1 MLGADY
7 ATCRH
12 LRLTHVLDALHCLGR
27 AGPEAGGVA
36 SGASAPSSSS
46 SVDGTLQCICCSAHG
61 SLRDC
66 AFVQHC
72 EDEKHMVCVH
82 VQQAE
87 LYCVACG
94 DFQYC
99 SVWDQ
104 SVGKRGAT
112 TDRRIGKGRGE
123 SILGIHAGAG
133 ASGVGGVD
141 GGGGGLSAGASSLL
155 AEIQPPSSSSAQ
167 KVKVNKRKT
176 TVALES
182 SLHTRGMQNMGS
194 TCFMNSVLQVLVQNP
209 LLRRYNTQLTQ
220 DPFFLAGCKKPAHG
234 LSLPSTNGKKEP
246 PGILRPTACC
256 LACEMHSLFVSTAS
270 TREARAAAVTG
281 AAGGG
286 LKRTRLR
293 SSSAVGGDNAYFAYR
308 LQVNCD
314 DPDFDPT
321 AAITAVDDV
330 LGEREHGV
338 VSSAL
343 YPVVPTTTAIAPGQR
358 GAVAPSSDS
367 RFRGAMILAN
377 LLFSV
382 WNSAEYLASDEQHD
396 AHEFFLALLDGYS
409 VHLERFHGVA
419 HAVQPRPPPPPLPA
433 GATADPDPNLLNDG
447 YLLKGILN
455 ETFAGI
461 LRSKLTCRGCGHCS
475 TKYEPFMDISLSVD
489 NIKRRSREGITL
501 EDCLRQWCAVEF
513 LNASMTCESCKNRSM
528 MKKTLSISRLPPTL
542 IVHLKRFDAFRQK
555 KIVTPIGFQAR
566 GLNMEPYTRHV
577 DPRPAEEDG
586 DDAASD
592 AMDEEDE
599 ESGDGDEEGSQKLRY
614 PVSNYD
620 LMGMV
625 SHKGSLNQGHYIS
638 YIRVKAP
645 NNDHDLGASVSGLQ
659 HHRHHHHH
667 YQEDR
672 NDSARVLL
680 QQQQLLLRDRL
691 GLSESLSSRLQEQRG
706 SQHVGMGG
714 NAEARGTGSP
724 AATTEEG
731 SVSGS
736 ARSPSPT
743 ADDAYLDN
751 YEWVKCDDDHV
762 SAVKEDAVASAEG
775 YILVYMARDVLRR
788 DL

>member
-1 MLGADY
+1 
-7 ATCRH
+7 
-12 LRLTHVLDALHCLGR
+12 
-27 AGPEAGGVA
+27 
-36 SGASAPSSSS
+36 
-46 SVDGTLQCICCSAHG
+46 
-61 SLRDC
+61 
-66 AFVQHC
+66 
-72 EDEKHMVCVH
+72 
-82 VQQAE
+82 
-87 LYCVACG
+87 
-94 DFQYC
+94 
-99 SVWDQ
+99 
-104 SVGKRGAT
+104 
-112 TDRRIGKGRGE
+112 
-123 SILGIHAGAG
+123 
-133 ASGVGGVD
+133 VD
-141 GGGGGLSAGASSLL
+141 GGGVGAGSSSLL
-155 AEIQPPSSSSAQ
+155 AEIQTPSSSSAAQ

-209 LLRRYNTQLTQ
+209 LLRQYNTQLTQ

-256 LACEMHSLFVSTAS
+256 LACEMHSLFVGTAS
-270 TREARAAAVTG
+270 TREAKAVAAAAAAAA
-281 AAGGG
+281 AAGAVTEAAGSS
-286 LKRTRLR
+286 LKRMISR
-293 SSSAVGGDNAYFAYR
+293 SSFAVGGDNAYFAYR
-308 LQVNCD
+308 LQVSCD

-321 AAITAVDDV
+321 ASITARDGI
-330 LGEREHGV
+330 LGEEEQWGE

-343 YPVVPTTTAIAPGQR
+343 YPVVPTTSAIAPGQR
-358 GAVAPSSDS
+358 GPATPSSGS
-367 RFRGAMILAN
+367 RFRGAMILSN

-419 HAVQPRPPPPPLPA
+419 HAVQPPPPPPLLPA
-433 GATADPDPNLLNDG
+433 GAAATRDPDPNCLLNGG
-447 YLLKGILN
+447 YSLKGILN

-528 MKKTLSISRLPPTL
+528 MKKTLSICRLPPTL

-555 KIVTPIGFQAR
+555 KIVTPIGFMAR
-566 GLNMEPYTRHV
+566 GLNMEPYTRHE
-577 DPRPAEEDG
+577 DPRPAEEHG
-586 DDAASD
+586 DDATSAAMEEKEDDDED
-592 AMDEEDE
+592 AEEEDGGD
-599 ESGDGDEEGSQKLRY
+599 GDGDEEETQKLRH
-614 PVSNYD
+614 PASTYD

-638 YIRVKAP
+638 YIRVKTP
-645 NNDHDLGASVSGLQ
+645 NNDNDPGVSESGL
-659 HHRHHHHH
+659 HHH
-667 YQEDR
+667 QEGR
-672 NDSARVLL
+672 NDSARMLL
-680 QQQQLLLRDRL
+680 QQQQQQLLLRDRL
-691 GLSESLSSRLQEQRG
+691 GLNESLSSRLQEQCG
-706 SQHVGMGG
+706 SQHVGVGG
-714 NAEARGTGSP
+714 DAESRGTGSP

-736 ARSPSPT
+736 ARSPSPI

-762 SAVKEDAVASAEG
+762 SAVKEDAVTAAEG
-775 YILVYMARDVLRR
+775 YILVYMARNVLRR